1 MKIELMFI
9 LVNERAAGGYPGGF
23 FMFKGMIL
31 R

>member
-9 LVNERAAGGYPGGF
+9 LVNERAAGFCPGGF

-31 R
+31 K